1 MNDTGGLLRAVLVK
15 GGSKTLNR
23 MISRQ
28 NGRCLMTIGI
38 DKVFKEF
45 FSREREKWGTAR
57 GESMVE
63 RFF

>member
-1 MNDTGGLLRAVLVK
+1 
-15 GGSKTLNR
+15 
-23 MISRQ
+23 
-28 NGRCLMTIGI
+28 MTIGI

-45 FSREREKWGTAR
+45 FSREREKRGTAR